1 MTTYT
6 SRDGNEL
13 SHFRSEFPEIP
24 FDRYR
29 IVQHIGKGAFSKV
42 FLAYTPEF
50 QRRAIKR
57 IRLTA
62 KPHQLLKEIE
72 FLRRLEG
79 KSNIVQVKEIRFCE
93 STLQTTVITSYADT
107 DDFKSVILDFTPR
120 EIQAYMRSILTA
132 LSHLEKLKILH
143 RDIKPGN
150 FLFERKTGKGLLIDF
165 GLAQTLREVREFPLL
180 RGQGKSRRGAIDI
193 DLSKVV
199 EASSK
204 ILGDAEAASR
214 SYVQLPYNTS
224 TANRL
229 PISGYVNKDQTYL
242 RPLPPSAHSGTHGYR
257 APEILAPVRNQDCK
271 IDTWSVG
278 VILIQMLTGKTSLFR
293 GNPTVDIYELMAI
306 RAIIGVDRFIQG
318 MSRLRADFSLTAG
331 APMPQAIALEELAEW
346 YNPDLLAVLPSSCF
360 DLCRKLLEFDPE
372 RRLSASQ
379 ALAHPFCA
387 MDSNCLANYRFQDG
401 AHSKSLLSFT
411 GFVNFHPDNPALI
424 PEEDSLQAVRQR
436 SMEIAARLGICKI
449 TGETLSDEYGSM
461 MPSAMIPLPRDLRKQ
476 VQKLLTKYNLDKTV
490 QGPTGIIV
498 ERHRSTDYVYPSS
511 TSVQDLSICAGC
523 TLARPRLAAAPGS
536 QARPCAVEERIREE
550 WKRVRGSGASEEGGA
565 AGVAAS
571 SAGSSPDGTSAA
583 ASASAFAVQP
593 GSTSDVTRRVLAEQS
608 TKETYTS
615 VFHRCY
621 DEAWEAGNR
630 DKEMFERA
638 VRCTAVRRHL
648 DPWVQPLKALDKEL
662 RMCQREVRKAA
673 EEYRRLVVALIPQ
686 QGWEKERSKERGKP
700 GAPGASGASGAA
712 AGGLGPAQPTS
723 GASLASAASP
733 ASAGSASHAPSPAG
747 EPSDESASFTPLAA
761 AQAVESALSLKFP
774 DLPSSGKSDPRRP
787 ATRVSAG
794 PGGASQKAVAVPD
807 SQIRS
812 LPSYR
817 YPQDFTLAQV
827 SRARLAS
834 FILHSQM
841 VGRNSAAQ
849 NGALDLAA
857 RAWAA
862 VEEKHRVAEVTQRN
876 CRKLYQL
883 TLKGA
888 RLSTISHRLAL
899 SGPDSWEAK
908 GELFFINFRS
918 RVYEAHYSI
927 METASH
933 IYEFTNKLSQAYHH
947 CLTAE
952 RTRKECQAR
961 ILEFKAQEEQLQD
974 SIAAIEAQIREALI
988 LELADPASA
997 RALDSHAHPGLLAA
1011 VQALAAAGTAS
1022 SPSGAAA
1029 AATAASSINYSS
1041 LGDIASPE
1049 IQEACR
1055 TRASLMRRLEFTQ
1068 ASIKAAD
1075 ARITDQ
1081 LTMTANL
1088 NADIQ
1093 SIKEYVAEKEKI
1105 YQDQKKDYY
1114 DVTGETARTNADWL
1128 YMENSE
1134 EDVITNSS
1142 DLWSEIISVSD
1153 EGSEARPDFA
1163 PLGVYDPNELQEPYF
1178 ENLDAMK
1185 AALHYKDVAAERRKS
1200 RREMRRRLEALVAR
1214 KRDPILAQLHS
1225 IQTEIVE
1232 EREKLYKRIEAS
1244 SAAAEAAEAADAA
1257 EVRAGAAG
1265 GSGASPASASG
1276 PAASAGSQHKS
1287 DALEPKHGE
1296 LLPRRAD
1303 TVCPSLL
1310 SQAVAIKTLSRK
1322 YELLQARAGPSPA
1335 QPDGPGKRRAAGQ
1348 QEDRPGLAGVPVPP
1362 GLSGAPTAASVLK
1375 TYARNSLAYL
1385 QTKLQVERKAHTLL
1399 SLISSPYGRYLVPF
1413 QRIFSPEYTGPPQG
1427 NSFVQMC
1434 AKADVYIPEDL
1445 TQLLNTLQTLSD
1457 RYLHS
1462 DLGKKDLLLV
1472 AAACQSEL
1480 DLRAQNAAKDEELQ
1494 HLGLSR
1500 RPPNLEYLLLMMQRL
1515 VPLVAPFDDMRS
1527 TSAVSGLAK
1536 SATHRSLADPARTS
1550 VRYPQTC
1557 KYIQTILEQVMRRFV
1572 TLPGVIDEVYTETLD
1587 GISAIK
1593 GRILEGAVVELI
1605 LKFQKERARRLAIDE
1620 KSGAD
1625 AGALASCGT
1634 VLRQLLRL
1642 KRCIEILGAGTVYDI
1657 LRGVVYPLTIIRGMV
1672 GDPPVPGSAFTMD
1685 RKHAASSFL
1694 TDEDVWKINH
1704 VLKSGSLKEL
1714 CEPRLAQKLD
1724 ASAER
1729 RKLLLQPKYGGMHHA
1744 RCLQRVFGR
1753 K

>member
-1 MTTYT
+1 MTTYA
-6 SRDGNEL
+6 SRDSNEL

-193 DLSKVV
+193 DLAKVV
-199 EASSK
+199 EASNK

-214 SYVQLPYNTS
+214 SYIQLPYNAS

-229 PISGYVNKDQTYL
+229 PIAGYVNKDQTYL

-318 MSRLRADFSLTAG
+318 MSRLKADFSLTAG

-346 YNPDLLAVLPSSCF
+346 YNPDLLAVIPASCF

-387 MDSNCLANYRFQDG
+387 MDSNSLPNYRFQDG

-461 MPSAMIPLPRDLRKQ
+461 TPSAMIPLPRDLRKQ

-498 ERHRSTDYVYPSS
+498 ERHRPSDYIYPSS

-536 QARPCAVEERIREE
+536 HARPCAVEERVREE
-550 WKRVRGSGASEEGGA
+550 WKRVRASRAGQEAQGQAQAQASAEPGATGPLLASE
-565 AGVAAS
+565 
-571 SAGSSPDGTSAA
+571 
-583 ASASAFAVQP
+583 AVVP
-593 GSTSDVTRRVLAEQS
+593 GSTTDVTRQVLAGSEGQES
-608 TKETYTS
+608 YTS
-615 VFHRCY
+615 VFRRCY

-630 DKEMFERA
+630 DKESFERA

-686 QGWEKERSKERGKP
+686 QGLEREKPKERPKP
-700 GAPGASGASGAA
+700 AAQPAQGGEQSEESSAFTPAA
-712 AGGLGPAQPTS
+712 AV
-723 GASLASAASP
+723 
-733 ASAGSASHAPSPAG
+733 
-747 EPSDESASFTPLAA
+747 
-761 AQAVESALSLKFP
+761 QAVESALSLSFP
-774 DLPSSGKSDPRRP
+774 ALPAEASGAARSGPGARPGAAGSPDSRPDPKRP
-787 ATRVSAG
+787 AVRVS
-794 PGGASQKAVAVPD
+794 PGASGTSGASQKTVAAPA
-807 SQIRS
+807 SQIRT

-817 YPQDFTLAQV
+817 FPRDFTLAQV
-827 SRARLAS
+827 SRARLTS
-834 FILHSQM
+834 FIVHSQM
-841 VGRNSAAQ
+841 VERNSAGQDA
-849 NGALDLAA
+849 ALDLAA

-862 VEEKHRVAEVTQRN
+862 VEQKHRVSEITRRN

-908 GELFFINFRS
+908 GEIFFINFRS

-927 METASH
+927 VETTSH

-952 RTRKECQAR
+952 RTRQECQQR
-961 ILEFKAQEEQLQD
+961 IKELQSREEQLRD
-974 SIAAIEAQIREALI
+974 SIAALEAQMREI
-988 LELADPASA
+988 LLAQLRDPAA
-997 RALDSHAHPGLLAA
+997 AQKLNTHAHPSLLSA
-1011 VQALAAAGTAS
+1011 VQALAAATVAGGSPTSPTGTA
-1022 SPSGAAA
+1022 GTGDAAA
-1029 AATAASSINYSS
+1029 VSAAASAMASAASGIDYSE
-1041 LGDIASPE
+1041 LGDLRIPE
-1049 IQEACR
+1049 LQEACR
-1055 TRASLMRRLEFTQ
+1055 SRASLLKHLEFAQ
-1068 ASIKAAD
+1068 ASIKAAS
-1075 ARITDQ
+1075 ARISDQ
-1081 LTMTANL
+1081 MTMMANL

-1093 SIKEYVAEKEKI
+1093 SIKDYVAEKEKI
-1105 YQDQKKDYY
+1105 YQEQKREYY
-1114 DVTGETARTNADWL
+1114 EVTGETPRTNADWL

-1178 ENLDAMK
+1178 ENLDAIK

-1214 KRDPILAQLHS
+1214 KRDPILEQLHS
-1225 IQTEIVE
+1225 IQTEIVA
-1232 EREKLYKRIEAS
+1232 EREKLYKRLDASDASEAQ
-1244 SAAAEAAEAADAA
+1244 AAAQAA
-1257 EVRAGAAG
+1257 
-1265 GSGASPASASG
+1265 ST
-1276 PAASAGSQHKS
+1276 AASAAGAGSS
-1287 DALEPKHGE
+1287 EALEVRHNE

-1322 YELLQARAGPSPA
+1322 YEILKSRVPGGAGLSAEASGEPV
-1335 QPDGPGKRRAAGQ
+1335 KRRAAGQ
-1348 QEDRPGLAGVPVPP
+1348 DVGTASGSAATAAKIPVPP
-1362 GLSGAPTAASVLK
+1362 GVSGAPTAASVLK
-1375 TYARNSLAYL
+1375 AYARNSLAYL

-1413 QRIFSPEYTGPPQG
+1413 QRIFSPEYTGPAPV

-1434 AKADVYIPEDL
+1434 TKADVYIPEDL

-1462 DLGKKDLLLV
+1462 DLGKKDVLLV

-1515 VPLVAPFDDMRS
+1515 APLVAPFDEARS

-1557 KYIQTILEQVMRRFV
+1557 KYIQTVLEQVMRRFV
-1572 TLPGVIDEVYTETLD
+1572 TLPGVIDEVYNETLE

-1605 LKFQKERARRLAIDE
+1605 LKFQKERASRLAIED
-1620 KSGAD
+1620 KSGRD
-1625 AGALASCGT
+1625 AASIASSGT

-1672 GDPPVPGSAFTMD
+1672 GDPPASGNVFTMD
-1685 RKHAASSFL
+1685 REHGAASFL
-1694 TDEDVWKINH
+1694 TDEDVRKINQI
-1704 VLKSGSLKEL
+1704 LKEGSLKDL
-1714 CEPRLAQKLD
+1714 CDPALVQKLD

-1729 RKLLLQPKYGGMHHA
+1729 RKLLLQPRYGGMHHA
-1744 RCLQRVFGR
+1744 RCLQRATVLTRAR